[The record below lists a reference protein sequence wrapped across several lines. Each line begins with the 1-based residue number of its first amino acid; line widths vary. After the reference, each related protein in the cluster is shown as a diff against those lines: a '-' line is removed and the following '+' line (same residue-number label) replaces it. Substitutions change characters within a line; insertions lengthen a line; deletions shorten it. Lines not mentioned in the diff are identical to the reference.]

1 MQQEG
6 RWDRIR
12 GRIRLF
18 WGNLT
23 DDDVQQ
29 ARGDLERLVGIIKER
44 TGESAE
50 AVRQRLQQLM
60 QDEEGQQQQ

>member
-1 MQQEG
+1 MQEEG

-12 GRIRLF
+12 GRIRSL
-18 WGNLT
+18 WGELS
-23 DDDVQQ
+23 DDELQQ

-60 QDEEGQQQQ
+60 QDEEGRQQP

>member
-1 MQQEG
+1 VQQEG

-12 GRIRLF
+12 GRIRSV

>member
-1 MQQEG
+1 VQQEG

-12 GRIRLF
+12 GRIRSV

-29 ARGDLERLVGIIKER
+29 AWGDLERLVGIIKER

>member
-12 GRIRLF
+12 GRIRLV

>member
-12 GRIRLF
+12 GRIRSV

>member
-12 GRIRLF
+12 GRIRSV

-29 ARGDLERLVGIIKER
+29 AWGDLERLVGIIKER